1 MNSLIVNEEL
11 TMNVPEGFHI
21 MTEEEMAQ
29 LKYFDKP
36 MWLITDPDRHMIFT
50 VSWRKSGLAALLLK
64 PKDIIK
70 KMEPQL
76 RKAMKPYDYGFQSY
90 LQADMGG
97 LPAEGFLYAYK
108 SKKLDMCGAAFS
120 VKKGK
125 TFYYI
130 YCYMR
135 EEFLGESRLVL
146 EEIMQGVC
154 WT

>member
-11 TMNVPEGFHI
+11 TMNGPEGFHI

-70 KMEPQL
+70 KMETQL
-76 RKAMKPYDYGFQSY
+76 GKAMKPYDYGFQSF

-97 LPAEGFLYAYK
+97 QPAEGFLYAYN
-108 SKKLDMCGAAFS
+108 SKGIDMCGAAFS

-135 EEFLGESRLVL
+135 EELLAESRPVL
-146 EEIMQGVC
+146 EEIMHGAS

>member
-1 MNSLIVNEEL
+1 MNPLIVNEEL
-11 TMNVPEGFHI
+11 TMNIPEGFHI
-21 MTEEEMAQ
+21 MTEEKMAQ

-76 RKAMKPYDYGFQSY
+76 GKAMKPYDYGFQSF

-97 LPAEGFLYAYK
+97 QPAEGFLYAYN
-108 SKKLDMCGAAFS
+108 SKGIDMCGAAFS

-135 EEFLGESRLVL
+135 EELLAESRPVL
-146 EEIMQGVC
+146 EEIMQGAR

>member
-11 TMNVPEGFHI
+11 TMNIPGGFHI

-76 RKAMKPYDYGFQSY
+76 GKAMKPYDYGFQSS

-97 LPAEGFLYAYK
+97 QPAEGFLYAYN
-108 SKKLDMCGAAFS
+108 SKGIDMCGAAFS

-135 EEFLGESRLVL
+135 EELLGESRPVL
-146 EEIMQGVC
+146 EEIMQGAS

>member
-1 MNSLIVNEEL
+1 MNSMIVNEEL

-21 MTEEEMAQ
+21 MTEEELAQ

-36 MWLITDPDRHMIFT
+36 MWLITDPDRHIIFT
-50 VSWRKSGLAALLLK
+50 ISWRKSGLAALLLK
-64 PKDIIK
+64 PKEVIK

-76 RKAMKPYDYGFQSY
+76 RKVMKPYDYRFQDY
-90 LQADMGG
+90 LETDMGG
-97 LPAEGFLYAYK
+97 QQAEGFLYAYK
-108 SKKLDMCGAAFS
+108 SKEIDMCGVAFS

-125 TFYYI
+125 VFYYI

-135 EEFLGESRLVL
+135 EELLGKSRPVL
-146 EEIMQGVC
+146 EEIMQGAI